1 MAEPMK
7 PEPGKKVLLT
17 GRRPPRTPLTTLD
30 MDVVTPATRA
40 ETLPIGMFAIVAGFV
55 ALAIS
60 ASRGYMLL
68 YGDAVAHLGI
78 ARRIVDTRYPGLM
91 QLGGVWLPLPHLL
104 MLPFIGNMQWWQNG
118 MAGAWPSLIC
128 YVLGVMGFYRLTRR
142 VLTPLWA
149 VAATA
154 FYGLNIN
161 LLYLSTTAMTEPLF
175 LGLLVWIVLLTME
188 CVDALKLERPV
199 VAGARMVMLG
209 LLIFCAVMTRYD
221 GWILGAAVWL
231 VVAWSLWKR
240 PALRGRLMKVFVF
253 FSVLTVAGPLSWF
266 WYNQHYA
273 HDWLDFMRGPYSA
286 KMIDKKTSPP
296 GSKHYFGWHDPA
308 WSLMLYARTA
318 QVDAAWWETGW
329 LVAAAA
335 LGGLGVLWRAGVSRS
350 GANRAALL
358 LWLPLP
364 FYVYSVSYG
373 SVPIFIPQ
381 IYPHSFY
388 NSRYGMEMLPAFAL
402 FGGLAVEW
410 AARWVKT
417 KQPLAARLMQP
428 VAMVLIV
435 LNTVLMAHATPLVLK
450 EAMVNSVGRRAVEGS
465 LATQLESLPSG
476 VPIMMDA
483 STYVGALQRAGIP
496 LRQVIGPDDYYNG
509 RTTPA
514 EKAAYVFAGEK
525 DSVAEAVK
533 RHPEGLTETSIV
545 CSSGQGC
552 VRIYKSDLFIVAGK

>member
-1 MAEPMK
+1 MAERK
-7 PEPGKKVLLT
+7 GAREPGKKVLLT
-17 GRRPPRTPLTTLD
+17 GRRAPRTPLTTLD
-30 MDVVTPATRA
+30 MSVVTPATRA

-60 ASRGYMLL
+60 ASHGYMLL

-78 ARRIVDTRYPGLM
+78 ARRILDTRYPGLM
-91 QLGGVWLPLPHLL
+91 QLGGVWLPLPHLI

-118 MAGAWPSLIC
+118 MAGAWTSLIC

-199 VAGARMVMLG
+199 VAGARMMMLG

-221 GWILGAAVWL
+221 GWILGAAVWC

-240 PALRGRLMKVFVF
+240 PAMRGRLTKVFVVF
-253 FSVLTVAGPLSWF
+253 TLLTVAGPLSWL

-296 GSKHYFGWHDPA
+296 GAKHYFGWHDPA
-308 WSLMLYARTA
+308 WSLMLYTRTA

-335 LGGLGVLWRAGVSRS
+335 LGGLG
-350 GANRAALL
+350 
-358 LWLPLP
+358 
-364 FYVYSVSYG
+364 
-373 SVPIFIPQ
+373 
-381 IYPHSFY
+381 
-388 NSRYGMEMLPAFAL
+388 
-402 FGGLAVEW
+402 GG
-410 AARWVKT
+410 
-417 KQPLAARLMQP
+417 
-428 VAMVLIV
+428 
-435 LNTVLMAHATPLVLK
+435 
-450 EAMVNSVGRRAVEGS
+450 
-465 LATQLESLPSG
+465 
-476 VPIMMDA
+476 
-483 STYVGALQRAGIP
+483 GALAGW
-496 LRQVIGPDDYYNG
+496 R
-509 RTTPA
+509 
-514 EKAAYVFAGEK
+514 E
-525 DSVAEAVK
+525 
-533 RHPEGLTETSIV
+533 
-545 CSSGQGC
+545 
-552 VRIYKSDLFIVAGK
+552 